1 MGNKISLDNSQ
12 VYKAIMRSI
21 TIMKQYQNLQE
32 NAGRKHESESSQ
44 SARQNS
50 NISKFQFYL
59 QHKSK
64 IVYFKSF
71 DLHCRSR
78 GDDDPNS
85 NMPIH
90 QNKHKLVRVE
100 LLRKTN

>member
-1 MGNKISLDNSQ
+1 MSNKIYFDNSQ
-12 VYKAIMRSI
+12 VYEAIKRSI

-32 NAGRKHESESSQ
+32 NAGRKHERESSQ
-44 SARQNS
+44 SACQNR

-59 QHKSK
+59 QHQSK

-78 GDDDPNS
+78 GDDDPKFQHANTS
-85 NMPIH
+85 
-90 QNKHKLVRVE
+90 K
-100 LLRKTN
+100 